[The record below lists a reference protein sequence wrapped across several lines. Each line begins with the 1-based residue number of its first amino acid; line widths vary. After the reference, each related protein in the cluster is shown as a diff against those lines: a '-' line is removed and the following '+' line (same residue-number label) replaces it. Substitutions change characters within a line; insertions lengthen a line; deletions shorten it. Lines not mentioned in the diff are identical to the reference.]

1 MYISWWL
8 RWVWKF
14 YILRE
19 NYGDEEKLYLI
30 KKYMKA
36 NKSQWEVSMS
46 VLMVLSNMLRNV
58 LLKPLVF
65 FKALF

>member
-1 MYISWWL
+1 M
-8 RWVWKF
+8 WKF